1 MKKQISTLALAA
13 ATLLTASA
21 FVACDENDDWGK
33 DYVHAV
39 VTLKT
44 EASTG
49 RPYMQVDDSTVVYP
63 YNLSTAPY
71 GGKEVRAFV
80 DFTFDD
86 KASAHAGRSVTVQW
100 MDSIRTKDMAP
111 SLSDNDKAYGNDP
124 LEIMNSWITVWE
136 DNYLTLHFQT
146 TFGGRKVHYINL
158 IQTAKDTLELRQNA
172 NGDTYGPVAN
182 GYIAFRL
189 NGIKPADGD
198 RIILKWK
205 SYKGI
210 KKMKLSALR
219 K

>member
-1 MKKQISTLALAA
+1 MKKQMKTLALAA
-13 ATLLTASA
+13 MALLTVSA
-21 FVACDENDDWGK
+21 FVACDDDDW
-33 DYVHAV
+33 DDNFSRAV

-44 EASTG
+44 DPSTG
-49 RPYMQVDDSTVVYP
+49 QPYMQVTDSTVVFP
-63 YNLSTAPY
+63 SNLSGAPY

-80 DFTFDD
+80 DFRFDD
-86 KASAHAGRSVTVQW
+86 KASAHAGRSITVLR

-111 SLSDNDKAYGNDP
+111 NLADNDKAYGNDP

-146 TFGGRKVHYINL
+146 TFSGSEVHYINL

-172 NGDTYGPVAN
+172 NGDVSGPVGN

-189 NGIKPADGD
+189 KDIKPADGD
-198 RIILKWK
+198 HIILKWN

-210 KKMKLSALR
+210 RKIKLSELR